1 MIRAL
6 LEGRKTQ
13 TRRIIKPR
21 PWNADGDTVDI
32 SIAKSA
38 AYVQGAD
45 AQWYYSFE
53 HPLGGP
59 LTAYVSTFNKG
70 DLLYVRESH
79 YVWSSGNKDRSD
91 LCINYRATEP
101 DAPCTWTPSIH
112 MPRWASRLTL
122 AVTDVRVQRLQ
133 EISEKDAEAEGVF
146 RHVAEHSLDKTF
158 RDERGSTALQYFRD
172 LWKSIHGPRSWDHN
186 PWVVAVTFDIHKVNV
201 EHLVDA
207 NKKEEA
213 L

>member
-1 MIRAL
+1 MSIKPIIFSAPMVRAL

-21 PWNADGDTVDI
+21 PWNADGDTVNI

-59 LTAYVSTFNKG
+59 LTAYVSTFNRG
-70 DLLYVRESH
+70 DLLYVREAF
-79 YVWSSGNKDRSD
+79 
-91 LCINYRATEP
+91 ATDNVVVRYAATDDIHELRKVK
-101 DAPCTWTPSIH
+101 PSIH

-122 AVTDVRVQRLQ
+122 AVTEVRVQRLQ
-133 EISEKDAEAEGVF
+133 EISEEDAIAEGVCG
-146 RHVAEHSLDKTF
+146 
-158 RDERGSTALQYFRD
+158 DEEFQPASKYFEE
-172 LWKSIHGPRSWDHN
+172 LWNSIHGKGAWAQN
-186 PWVVAVTFDIHKVNV
+186 PWVVAVTFVVHKINV
-201 EHLVDA
+201 DKLVD
-207 NKKEEA
+207 KGEMGEA
-213 L
+213 A